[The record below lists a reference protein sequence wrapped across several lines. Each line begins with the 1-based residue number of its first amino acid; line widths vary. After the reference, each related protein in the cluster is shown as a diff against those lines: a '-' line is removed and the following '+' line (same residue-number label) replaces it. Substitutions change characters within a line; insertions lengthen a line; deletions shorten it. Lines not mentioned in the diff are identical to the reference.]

1 MLSINKHIIILIAT
15 LLICGNTIVAATPI
29 PHHQEQSETLPDTL
43 QPKKKGGFFR
53 AIGKGFTAVTDF
65 FMGCDTSY
73 ITPQLYE
80 FTAKAE
86 LSYWH
91 DFYKITSSTTKN
103 SMTIESGNPLIIGGH
118 IYWSI
123 FGYGYSTCIDDIGKH
138 SGDKRGTG
146 RRNSF
151 TINTARLSAEM
162 YTFKSG
168 KDAKITKITDVN
180 LNKNENNTFA
190 GLSSKCIGVNAEYI
204 FNHKRYSWPAAF
216 GENAVQ
222 RKSAGSWKLGFSYSH
237 QHIDMDRNVL
247 PDHLKPVIDT
257 TLLFRNVDYKDYAVS
272 IGYGYNWAF
281 RKNCLFAFSIQPSL
295 GYRHS
300 NMTHENKERSIF
312 NKLSTDLVTRA
323 SLYWNNTKYFT
334 GLMFEFHTYSYRE
347 KNFGLTNTYGT
358 LKFIVGFNFLKKSEY
373 R

>member
-1 MLSINKHIIILIAT
+1 MPQLNRYIM
-15 LLICGNTIVAATPI
+15 LLIVTVFLCDNVVA
-29 PHHQEQSETLPDTL
+29 HQIGQSTDTL
-43 QPKKKGGFFR
+43 VSSVDSTTAVKKKGGLFR
-53 AIGKGFTAVTDF
+53 TLGKGLDYVTDF
-65 FMGCDTSY
+65 FMGCDTNY

-80 FTAKAE
+80 FTTKAE

-91 DFYKITSSTTKN
+91 DFYQITSSTTGKR
-103 SMTIESGNPLIIGGH
+103 MTIESGNPLILGGY

-123 FGYGYSTCIDDIGKH
+123 FGYGYSVCIEDIGKRH
-138 SGDKRGTG
+138 GDRRGTG

-151 TINTARLSAEM
+151 TINTARLVAEI

-168 KDAKITKITDVN
+168 KDAKITHITDVN
-180 LNKNENNTFA
+180 LNKDDDNTFA
-190 GLSSKCIGVNAEYI
+190 GLSSRCVGVNAEYI

-237 QHIDMDRNVL
+237 QQIDLNHEVL
-247 PDHLKPVIDT
+247 PEHLKPEIDP
-257 TLLFRNVDYKDYAVS
+257 TLLFRNVDYKDFAVS

-281 RKNCLFAFSIQPSL
+281 RRNCLFAFSIQPAI
-295 GYRHS
+295 GYRRS
-300 NMTHENKERSIF
+300 NITRENETNSIF
-312 NKLSTDLVTRA
+312 NKVSTDLITRA

-334 GLMFEFHTYSYRE
+334 GLQFEFHTYSYRE
-347 KNFGLTNTYGT
+347 RNFGLTNTYGT
-358 LKFIVGFNFLKKSEY
+358 LKFIVGFNFLKKKEY